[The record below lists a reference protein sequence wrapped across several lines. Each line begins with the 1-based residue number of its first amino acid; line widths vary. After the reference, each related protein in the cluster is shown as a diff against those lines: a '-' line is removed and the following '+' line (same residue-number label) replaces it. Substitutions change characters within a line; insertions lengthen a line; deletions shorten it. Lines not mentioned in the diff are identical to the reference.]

1 MPFLLTATIFISLYV
16 CLLRHTYVFYVTYS
30 YLLVYRAVFLLLTRF
45 ILFSLCFYNRYG
57 RYRYVMFPFFLNVF
71 LLFQCQVLVDCV
83 IIYVISFHFF
93 LFYFTYFAIFS
104 CIATLRTR
112 LLFLARKFSLFCSFL
127 GYLK

>member
-93 LFYFTYFAIFS
+93 YFI
-104 CIATLRTR
+104 LRI
-112 LLFLARKFSLFCSFL
+112 SLFFPASPLFVLAFCFL
-127 GYLK
+127 QENFLCFVRF